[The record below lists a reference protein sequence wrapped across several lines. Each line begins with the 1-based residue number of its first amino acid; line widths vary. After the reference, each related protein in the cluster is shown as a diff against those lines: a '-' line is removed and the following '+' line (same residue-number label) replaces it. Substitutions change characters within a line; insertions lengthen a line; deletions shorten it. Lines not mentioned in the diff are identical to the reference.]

1 MSGVIV
7 SNYFLDTMGH
17 PSSLM
22 QGTITALYDV
32 GAVFGALGAAVA
44 AEPLGRKR
52 TLCLGAFVLAI
63 GTIIMGTSY
72 ERIQFMV
79 SRVITGIGI
88 GTHGPV
94 LLHETLTLM
103 VDRLHYECN
112 PRIPIRD

>member
-7 SNYFLDTMGH
+7 SNYFLETMGH

-52 TLCLGAFVLAI
+52 TLCLGATVLAI

-72 ERIQFMV
+72 ERVQFMV
-79 SRVITGIGI
+79 SRVITGVGI
-88 GTHGPV
+88 GAYSPF
-94 LLHETLTLM
+94 LLHVGLSLM
-103 VDRLHYECN
+103 MNRLHHKCHTGL
-112 PRIPIRD
+112 PI